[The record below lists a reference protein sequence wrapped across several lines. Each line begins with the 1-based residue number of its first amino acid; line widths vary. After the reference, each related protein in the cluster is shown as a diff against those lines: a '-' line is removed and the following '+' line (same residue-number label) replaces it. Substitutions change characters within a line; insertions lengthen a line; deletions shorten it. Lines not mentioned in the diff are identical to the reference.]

1 MSAAATP
8 LVARRASRDNGAMT
22 RRWFRIRPR
31 RLARLALIAA
41 ALAGAGVAFAR
52 PGPAQA
58 GSNAVFIMYHR
69 FGDERYPATNIA
81 VEQFEAHIAELVSG
95 GYKVLPVPEIVA
107 ALKAGRDLPD
117 RTVGITIDDA
127 YESVYRVAWP
137 RFKAAGLP
145 FTLFVSTD
153 AVDGG
158 FKDMMTW
165 DQIRELAAAGVTI
178 GNHGAA
184 HAHMAYMKADEAAA
198 DIARAARRFT
208 AELGRAPR
216 LFAYPYGEYGRAL
229 RDLVAAS
236 GFDAAFGQQSGA
248 AGAGGDAYAE
258 PRFPLNEAYGDMKR
272 FRLVVNTLPIPVT
285 DITPSDPLL
294 GPNPPPFG
302 FTVAPGIDNLGQLN
316 CFASGRGR
324 ARVERLGERR
334 IEVRVSE
341 PFPPGRTRINCTMPA
356 GNGRW
361 RWFGTQFLV
370 PPG

>member
-1 MSAAATP
+1 VSAARHT

-22 RRWFRIRPR
+22 RPWFRMRPR

-41 ALAGAGVAFAR
+41 ALVGAGVALAWS
-52 PGPAQA
+52 GPAIA
-58 GSNAVFIMYHR
+58 GSTAVFIMYHR

-81 VEQFEAHIAELVSG
+81 IEQFEAHLAELASG
-95 GYKVLPVPEIVA
+95 GYVVLPVPEIVA
-107 ALKAGRDLPD
+107 ALKAGRDLPE

-127 YESVYRVAWP
+127 YASVYRIAWP

-165 DQIRELAAAGVTI
+165 AQIRELADAGVTI
-178 GNHGAA
+178 GNHSAA
-184 HAHMAYMKADEAAA
+184 HGHMAYMKPDEAAA
-198 DIARAARRFT
+198 DIARATRRLDE
-208 AELGRAPR
+208 ELGRAPR
-216 LFAYPYGEYGRAL
+216 LFAYPYGEYGRSL

-248 AGAGGDAYAE
+248 TGAGGDVYAE
-258 PRFPLNEAYGDMKR
+258 PRFPLNETYGDMKR
-272 FRLVVNTLPIPVT
+272 FRLVVDTLPIPVG
-285 DITPSDPLL
+285 DVTPSDPLL

-302 FTVAPGIDNLGQLN
+302 FTVGPGVDNLEQIN
-316 CFASGRGR
+316 CFASGQGR
-324 ARVERLGERR
+324 ARVERLGARR
-334 IEVRVSE
+334 IEVRVSG